1 MLESTGDVTLDGCP
15 LREFA
20 DATKRTCF
28 NIVIRIS
35 SLIVFMHVCAGAK
48 ATIVPR
54 SVGMSFYYVNYVV

>member
-1 MLESTGDVTLDGCP
+1 MLESTAVVTLDGCP
-15 LREFA
+15 LRDFA
-20 DATKRTCF
+20 DAKKSACS

-54 SVGMSFYYVNYVV
+54 SVGMNFYYVDYVV